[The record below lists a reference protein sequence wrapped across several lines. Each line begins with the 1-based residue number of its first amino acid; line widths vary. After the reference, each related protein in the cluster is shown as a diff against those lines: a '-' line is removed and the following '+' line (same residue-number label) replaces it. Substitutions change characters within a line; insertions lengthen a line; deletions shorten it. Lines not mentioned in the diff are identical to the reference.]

1 MLHLL
6 LSIAMA
12 AGECVCEQAEDPVSY
27 RAFAHDFATGSY
39 KSSSGLE
46 SVTDLLIDRNNDEF
60 RFKYDLKFDDGG
72 SFVAAGPVRF
82 VGDWIELVV
91 ETLEQNRDFEIYGK
105 HYAVKDV
112 LKGKVL
118 KVDNRI
124 YFILEDDLARF
135 CNELNLGTD
144 PQQSTEGRYFV
155 RELGDKGPVTPTPEL
170 PPDVAKMIIAKPL
183 VGEVLSVEDGRA
195 RISLGE
201 RDRVWKGML
210 LYCEPD
216 ETTKRELFGE
226 RKEDP
231 KKHRALL
238 RVVDVRDTSCVA
250 EIRGVPPIKKSAPI
264 RQGYKVYSK
273 IPDSASKFG
282 IRTLFFQ

>member
-1 MLHLL
+1 MLSSLIL
-6 LSIAMA
+6 IAIV
-12 AGECVCEQAEDPVSY
+12 AGEGAMEPAGDPVPY
-27 RAFAHDFATGSY
+27 RAFAREFAAGSY
-39 KSSSGLE
+39 KESSGLE
-46 SVTDLLIDRNNDEF
+46 SVSTLLIRRTNEEF
-60 RFKYDLKFDDGG
+60 RFQYDMKTDDGG
-72 SFVAAGPVRF
+72 NFAAAGPARF
-82 VGDWIELVV
+82 VGDRVELVM
-91 ETLEQNRDFEIYGK
+91 ETLEQNRDFDIDGR
-105 HYAVKDV
+105 HYAIKDI
-112 LKGKVL
+112 LKGTVFKI
-118 KVDNRI
+118 DNRI
-124 YFILEDDLARF
+124 YLILENQLDRF
-135 CNELNLGTD
+135 CNEVNLGMEPQTTD
-144 PQQSTEGRYFV
+144 GGYFSRDLGNEG
-155 RELGDKGPVTPTPEL
+155 PAAATPEL
-170 PPDVAKMIIAKPL
+170 PPHVEKMILAKPL

-201 RDRVWKGML
+201 RDRVWKDML

-238 RVVDVRDTSCVA
+238 RVVDVRDTYCVA